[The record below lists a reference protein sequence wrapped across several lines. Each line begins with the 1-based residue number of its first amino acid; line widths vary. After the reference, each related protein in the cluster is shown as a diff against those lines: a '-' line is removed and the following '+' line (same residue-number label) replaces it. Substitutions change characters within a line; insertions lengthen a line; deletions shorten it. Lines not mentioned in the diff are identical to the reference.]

1 MARSILAVVAGFVLT
16 GLLIGGTTAA
26 VIAGNPAGFD
36 ARNAPTTLGMLLVMH
51 AYVAVYATLGCWLA
65 ARLAP
70 SHPMR
75 HAMIVAVLG
84 VIVNLA
90 NPSIWSTYPLWSNI
104 ISVGSPLLLGWLAG
118 TIRERQLASTN
129 APSVIA
135 AA

>member
-16 GLLIGGTTAA
+16 GLLIGATSAA
-26 VIAGNPAGFD
+26 LIHGSPGSFD
-36 ARNAPTTLGMLLVMH
+36 ARNAPTTTGMLLLMH

-75 HAMIVAVLG
+75 HAMIVGALG
-84 VIVNLA
+84 VLVNA
-90 NPSIWSTYPLWSNI
+90 VNPAIWSMYPLWSNA
-104 ISVGSPLLLGWLAG
+104 ISIASPLLLGWIAG
-118 TIRERQLASTN
+118 TIRERQLAGTSRPTM
-129 APSVIA
+129 A

>member
-1 MARSILAVVAGFVLT
+1 MARSILAVVAGFLVT
-16 GLLIGGTTAA
+16 GILIFATTAGVVA
-26 VIAGNPAGFD
+26 TNPGAFD
-36 ARNAPTTLGMLLVMH
+36 ARSVPTTTGMLVAMH
-51 AYVAVYATLGCWLA
+51 LYVAVYALLGCWVA

-84 VIVNLA
+84 VIVNAA

-104 ISVGSPLLLGWLAG
+104 VSVGSPLLLGWLAG
-118 TIRERQLASTN
+118 TIRERQLASART
-129 APSVIA
+129 PSMA

>member
-16 GLLIGGTTAA
+16 GLLIGATTFALVTTSPGA
-26 VIAGNPAGFD
+26 FD
-36 ARNAPTTLGMLLVMH
+36 ARNAPTSLGMLLAMH

-75 HAMIVAVLG
+75 HALIVGALG
-84 VIVNLA
+84 VIVNAA
-90 NPSIWSTYPLWSNI
+90 NPAIWSLYPLWSNV
-104 ISVGSPLLLGWLAG
+104 ISIGSPLLLGWLAG
-118 TIRERQLASTN
+118 TIRERQLASTRT
-129 APSVIA
+129 PTMA